1 MARPDAGGLM
11 IRAPERSSELPYM
24 PRMDGLRAICVML
37 VLTEHFFRGVG
48 QGGIGVAIFFVIS
61 GYLITSI
68 LVTYSDQLPLWDA
81 ARRFYWRRAL
91 RLFPAFYLCIALAA
105 LLDLGGMRDNWWVN
119 ALYLMNFKVAADG
132 AWNGSSH
139 FWTLCVE
146 EQFYLVWFFV
156 VALTPQKYFLHVVL
170 AGLITA
176 PLYRAAMYLEG
187 FTSFTSLLLPGVMDS
202 LATGALICC
211 VLDTR
216 VYAKFLQARTP
227 LLFASFAI
235 IVISHWNTG
244 AFARIFLR
252 CDINVF
258 ALCLV
263 SAVREQQKDW
273 KFDWLANRFL
283 RHIGKISYGIYVY
296 HGFMSPL
303 FRQTGWEWATVHY
316 RLGPDFLRFIVLA
329 TAAIAVA
336 EVSWRFVEKPIMRLK
351 DFSRARLV
359 RV

>member
-1 MARPDAGGLM
+1 
-11 IRAPERSSELPYM
+11 M

-68 LVTYSDQLPLWDA
+68 LVTYSEQLPLWDA

-146 EQFYLVWFFV
+146 EQFYPIWFFV
-156 VALTPQKYFLHVVL
+156 VELTPRKYFLHVVL
-170 AGLITA
+170 ACLITA
-176 PLYRAAMYLEG
+176 PLYRAVMYLEG
-187 FTSFTSLLLPGVMDS
+187 FTS
-202 LATGALICC
+202 
-211 VLDTR
+211 
-216 VYAKFLQARTP
+216 
-227 LLFASFAI
+227 
-235 IVISHWNTG
+235 
-244 AFARIFLR
+244 
-252 CDINVF
+252 
-258 ALCLV
+258 
-263 SAVREQQKDW
+263 
-273 KFDWLANRFL
+273 
-283 RHIGKISYGIYVY
+283 
-296 HGFMSPL
+296 FMSPL